1 MRLPRWPGVSRVN
14 RSWARGGEG
23 EPGALS
29 ETRTLTS
36 VRDDAG
42 KEGRILSTL
51 PISFRR
57 VRPTFW
63 EGKGRATVTFC
74 LPRTPCFPWESTP
87 EGQLPSEASW
97 D

>member
-1 MRLPRWPGVSRVN
+1 M
-14 RSWARGGEG
+14 
-23 EPGALS
+23 
-29 ETRTLTS
+29 LTS

-42 KEGRILSTL
+42 KEGRMLSTL

-63 EGKGRATVTFC
+63 EREGRATVTFC
-74 LPRTPCFPWESTP
+74 SLRKPCSPWESTP
-87 EGQLPSEASW
+87 DRQLPSEASQ